1 VLCVR
6 KTGTEK
12 CVGSDQS
19 QHGLRSLFFKTA
31 SKATQYGSKA
41 QNQFARNVVFKSVY
55 RLVVSNAVFSADNIP
70 LQPVLNAFAIFR
82 LFGFIHSSRS
92 FGENFNILMRSTCEK
107 GHPPLGREFD

>member
-1 VLCVR
+1 VLVVTSLSMDCAVCFSKQLVKQHSMVVR
-6 KTGTEK
+6 HRTNLLGM
-12 CVGSDQS
+12 
-19 QHGLRSLFFKTA
+19 LFSNRFI
-31 SKATQYGSKA
+31 
-41 QNQFARNVVFKSVY
+41 V
-55 RLVVSNAVFSADNIP
+55 LVVSNAVFSADNIP